1 MIQRHNLIIV
11 VEMKA
16 RMKQDCNFT
25 SITEKMF
32 HINRNI
38 FADILTR
45 IKGGDLNERLE
56 KFFLTGK

>member
-1 MIQRHNLIIV
+1 
-11 VEMKA
+11 MKA
-16 RMKQDCNFT
+16 RMKQNCDFI
-25 SITEKMF
+25 SITEEMF

-45 IKGGDLNERLE
+45 INGGDFNERLE